1 MEYLPCFFF
10 RSKDHDLNNKGAYL
24 HLLTDAMVSLGVVI
38 AGVIIYFTHW
48 YWLDGVVSLIVLAII
63 LSGTWSLLTDSLKL
77 SMDAVPPGLDVLEIE
92 KKLMNI
98 KGVENIHHVHI
109 WAMSTTENA
118 LTTHLVL
125 DKELSFDEKMKVVHN
140 IKHKLLHENIQH
152 ATIELE
158 SADMPCES
166 DDC

>member
-1 MEYLPCFFF
+1 MLHGYLAWVSLSMEYLPCFFF

-98 KGVENIHHVHI
+98 KGVENIHHVHLDT
-109 WAMSTTENA
+109 AVA
-118 LTTHLVL
+118 LQ
-125 DKELSFDEKMKVVHN
+125 KYW
-140 IKHKLLHENIQH
+140 
-152 ATIELE
+152 
-158 SADMPCES
+158 
-166 DDC
+166 